1 LDIFSTRENREKI
14 GNQRLYPQKIDR
26 RGWIIEKETTWDKQN
41 VRSFLC
47 MTAAWHVFSKSL
59 CFFLVLRFFGRQ
71 AALAEEARR
80 RRQREEEVSDA
91 VVVAV

>member
-1 LDIFSTRENREKI
+1 MNHRKRDNMRQAKCEKFFVHDS
-14 GNQRLYPQKIDR
+14 RMTCFF
-26 RGWIIEKETTWDKQN
+26 EKF
-41 VRSFLC
+41 V
-47 MTAAWHVFSKSL
+47 
-59 CFFLVLRFFGRQ
+59 FFLVLRFFGRQ